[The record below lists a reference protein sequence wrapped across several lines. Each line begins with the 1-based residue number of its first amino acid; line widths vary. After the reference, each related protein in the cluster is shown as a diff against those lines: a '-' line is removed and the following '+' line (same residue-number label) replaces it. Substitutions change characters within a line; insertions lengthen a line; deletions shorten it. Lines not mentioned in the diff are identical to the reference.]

1 MPSANV
7 AANAALV
14 IGLLSPLFMA
24 LMPNYKWLF
33 GFLLTV
39 GGLFAASL
47 GIIGAAVDAEAAKPN
62 ESLDAQLGYA
72 INFWEVVTA
81 ASLVAVS
88 TAVSSEAKMRLLIIA
103 FLLSFTPPA
112 AQADDLLNPPQPALA
127 RIQAHLD
134 HCKDTQPGNIN
145 EMLCAIE
152 ADRAVDTLLN
162 ALYGKIVAK
171 LKKAEDPEHDI
182 EDRKELLRRLVR
194 QNVRGS
200 LAVKQNAPMHPPPCW
215 VEVVNMPFLQI
226 AGFRRGKAASHPRSI
241 LYGLIS
247 RHRKRI
253 VDWRKRRLA
262 RLYAFDGQECLQAR
276 FLRLR
281 QIPGV
286 VGYSIWLA
294 GSSSFRDRLSP
305 PLDHL

>member
-171 LKKAEDPEHDI
+171 LKKAEDLEHDI
-182 EDRKELLRRLVR
+182 EDRKELLRRLVPSER
-194 QNVRGS
+194 AWIACREAECSHASAAMLGGS
-200 LAVKQNAPMHPPPCW
+200 GENAILANC
-215 VEVVNMPFLQI
+215 
-226 AGFRRGKAASHPRSI
+226 
-241 LYGLIS
+241 
-247 RHRKRI
+247 
-253 VDWRKRRLA
+253 
-262 RLYAFDGQECLQAR
+262 
-276 FLRLR
+276 
-281 QIPGV
+281 
-286 VGYSIWLA
+286 
-294 GSSSFRDRLSP
+294 RLSTRQGRVTP
-305 PLDHL
+305 SFDFIWTDFPTSQANSGLAKASAGKVVRI

>member
-14 IGLLSPLFMA
+14 IGLLSPLIVA

-33 GFLLTV
+33 GALLTV
-39 GGLFAASL
+39 GSLFAASL
-47 GIIGAAVDAEAAKPN
+47 WIIGAAVDAEAATPN
-62 ESLDAQLGYA
+62 ENLDTQLGYA

-88 TAVSSEAKMRLLIIA
+88 TAVSSGAKIRLLIIA

-112 AQADDLLNPPQPALA
+112 AQADDLLNPPHPALA

-134 HCKDTQPGNIN
+134 HCNDTQPGNIN

-152 ADRAVDTLLN
+152 AERAVDTLLN

-182 EDRKELLRRLVR
+182 EDRKELLRRLVASER
-194 QNVRGS
+194 AWIAYREAECSHASAAMLGGS
-200 LAVKQNAPMHPPPCW
+200 GEKTILANC
-215 VEVVNMPFLQI
+215 
-226 AGFRRGKAASHPRSI
+226 
-241 LYGLIS
+241 
-247 RHRKRI
+247 
-253 VDWRKRRLA
+253 
-262 RLYAFDGQECLQAR
+262 
-276 FLRLR
+276 
-281 QIPGV
+281 
-286 VGYSIWLA
+286 
-294 GSSSFRDRLSP
+294 RLSMRQGRVNTLFRFYMDRFP
-305 PLDHL
+305 DIASE